1 MKASYYYI
9 LCLVLLVFLVSHCTE
24 PVEPKPVIETPV
36 TDTTEIQSNYKLV
49 FSNLDTIP
57 SVSKDTLFGIDIIRI
72 HAELKNF
79 KESET
84 IDYSKVVIKQTE
96 GTGGTMLITNN
107 GSYLEIKLSID
118 KITTKTVAF
127 GYDVYY
133 KDKKTQHLS
142 HELFQ
147 SWIGYTLQVMHAEYY
162 ENGSW
167 KANVKSIINP
177 TEEYRTYYLAGE
189 KYALYKGSTKVDP
202 LIFYHNHPLDVFERL
217 QMEPGVYPE
226 YYTEV
231 ADYSP
236 LNYGKSIKFPI
247 HLTVDGTILNI
258 WAGKIIK
265 VQNLNNGEKA
275 EIKIYRNGTNWRYNI
290 TFTQSVGRNITKW
303 EGGEASLSTIPF
315 TLEQYCTDTKSQLQH
330 LGIIHLHSVIDASGI
345 TQNPL
350 VSAVYLWLKDGKYY
364 LTSEYSP
371 CGQPTPSTSQIVMSL
386 E

>member
-1 MKASYYYI
+1 MKAYYYYS
-9 LCLVLLVFLVSHCTE
+9 LCLVLLMFLVSHCTE
-24 PVEPKPVIETPV
+24 HIEPEPLIDTPI
-36 TDTTEIQSNYKLV
+36 TDTTEIKSNYKLV
-49 FSNLDTIP
+49 FSDLDTIP
-57 SVSKDTLFGIDIIRI
+57 SFRKDTLFGIDMIRI
-72 HAELKNF
+72 HAELKNLR
-79 KESET
+79 ESET
-84 IDYSKVVIKQTE
+84 IDYSQVDIKQTE
-96 GTGGTMLITNN
+96 GKGGTMLITNN

-133 KDKKTQHLS
+133 KGKKTQHLS
-142 HELFQ
+142 HDLFQ

-167 KANVKSIINP
+167 KTNLKSIINP
-177 TEEYRTYYLAGE
+177 TEQYRTYYLAGE

-202 LIFYHNHPLDVFERL
+202 LIFYHNQPLDVFDRT

-226 YYTEV
+226 YYTEL
-231 ADYSP
+231 ADGSFS
-236 LNYGKSIKFPI
+236 GKSIKFPI
-247 HLTVDGTILNI
+247 NLTVDGTILNI

-265 VQNLNNGEKA
+265 VQNLINGEKA
-275 EIKIYRNGTNWRYNI
+275 DIKIFRNGTNWTYNI
-290 TFTQSVGRNITKW
+290 TFTQSIGRNITKW
-303 EGGEASLSTIPF
+303 EGGEASLSTIPT
-315 TLEQYCTDTKSQLQH
+315 TLEEYCTDTKTQLQH
-330 LGIIHLHSVIDASGI
+330 LGIIYLHSVIDASGI

-350 VSAVYLWLKDGKYY
+350 VGAVFLWLKDGKYY